1 MLIFVEKGSNGCA
14 TQLASCASEESSSC
28 SPDWGNCRRR
38 RSLVPMAEIEER
50 FHLFVHHRKKRLDT
64 NIPLLARPVEG
75 HRRRAARS
83 QSRARWRWRDSSSPS
98 FAEEISSPSFSH
110 GLGELTYRARE
121 RWLRGRRTMPSSGEG
136 SAWGGAHGREVD
148 GGEWWSKPTKGQGN
162 SVLALD
168 TYACKWAQCRRRRIK
183 WQISVHDRIAMTC
196 FKIREL

>member
-1 MLIFVEKGSNGCA
+1 MLICVEKGSNGWA
-14 TQLASCASEESSSC
+14 TQLASCALEESSSC

-64 NIPLLARPVEG
+64 NIPLLARPVEA

-121 RWLRGRRTMPSSGEG
+121 RRAGEALTRERSTVASGGASRRRGRQL
-136 SAWGGAHGREVD
+136 GR
-148 GGEWWSKPTKGQGN
+148 
-162 SVLALD
+162 
-168 TYACKWAQCRRRRIK
+168 R
-183 WQISVHDRIAMTC
+183 DRVI
-196 FKIREL
+196 LS

>member
-1 MLIFVEKGSNGCA
+1 VLIFVEKGSNGCA

-148 GGEWWSKPTKGQGN
+148 GGEWWSKPTKGQAPPRRATL
-162 SVLALD
+162 SPQR
-168 TYACKWAQCRRRRIK
+168 CSRRRK
-183 WQISVHDRIAMTC
+183 
-196 FKIREL
+196 